1 MVFVGQGGN
10 NVHSMWHYNEPGIV
24 IDGQQY
30 SFLEAYYHLQK
41 PKPWDKAVWKAQKE
55 VVINAAV
62 QTKIVADPS
71 LAILLLHNG
80 KPASV
85 EP

>member
-41 PKPWDKAVWKAQKE
+41 PKP
-55 VVINAAV
+55 
-62 QTKIVADPS
+62 
-71 LAILLLHNG
+71 
-80 KPASV
+80 
-85 EP
+85 